1 MGLSLYYEATSR
13 PSRVG
18 DAPLHLHANDIA
30 NTIAP
35 VATVAKEKDS
45 AAVKFARRKS
55 LEEHRRLAPIV
66 PGPSR

>member
-1 MGLSLYYEATSR
+1 MGLKLYYDAKSR

-18 DAPLHLHANDIA
+18 DAPLYLHANDIA

-45 AAVKFARRKS
+45 AAVKFAGGNPWKS
-55 LEEHRRLAPIV
+55 I
-66 PGPSR
+66 GGWQQ

>member
-18 DAPLHLHANDIA
+18 DAPLYLHVNDIA

-35 VATVAKEKDS
+35 VAAAAKQKDS
-45 AAVKFARRKS
+45 AGVNFLGGNPWKS
-55 LEEHRRLAPIV
+55 I
-66 PGPSR
+66 GGWQQ